1 MNLSQES
8 LNKFGKFFFKKAKN
22 IKMQI
27 AGRFGEGVVSIT
39 GIHNLSQYGGNIYI
53 EINLKYTPNKAPQS
67 SSSWYGQK
75 KLGQMRNDKIRSSI
89 EWDNKN
95 DFYILGK
102 AMGLRCLNVKN
113 ITVKKFVE
121 KLDN

>member
-8 LNKFGKFFFKKAKN
+8 LNKFGKFFLKKAKT
-22 IKMQI
+22 IKMEI

-67 SSSWYGQK
+67 SWYSQK
-75 KLGQMRNDKIRSSI
+75 KLGQIRNDKIRSSI
-89 EWDNKN
+89 EWDSKN